1 MSCDLSLGRLHP
13 CKTQGGI
20 KNIYFVNYSADF
32 YNNST
37 ITGSQINDFGTP
49 AQPYD
54 LYKYE
59 LRSGGQ
65 GLEETN
71 ENSGE
76 AGTSF
81 WTQNLTVVL
90 KQQDAETQEEL
101 TLASFGRPHVIIE
114 DYNGNFKFVGFENGC
129 DVAVNPTTGT
139 AMGELSGYNITITA
153 QETRMSYFVD
163 SAIIGDDTNS
173 TIVVGV

>member
-32 YNNST
+32 YLNST

-81 WTQNLTVVL
+81 WTQTLTIVL

-139 AMGELSGYNITITA
+139 AMGELSGYNLSITA

-173 TIVVGV
+173 TIVVGA

>member
-37 ITGSQINDFGTP
+37 ITGSQINDFGSP

-81 WTQNLTVVL
+81 WTQTLTIVL

-129 DVAVNPTTGT
+129 DVAVNPTT
-139 AMGELSGYNITITA
+139 ADKLSTSFTLLTQSQLFPALQLFKVNPL
-153 QETRMSYFVD
+153 RLSWCFFCW
-163 SAIIGDDTNS
+163 
-173 TIVVGV
+173 